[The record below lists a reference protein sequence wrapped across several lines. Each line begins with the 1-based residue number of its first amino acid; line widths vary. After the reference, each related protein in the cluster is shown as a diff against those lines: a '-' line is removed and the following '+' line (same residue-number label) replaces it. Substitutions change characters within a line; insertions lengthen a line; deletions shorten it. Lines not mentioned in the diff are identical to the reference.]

1 MAVFTED
8 VGHDLR
14 VKLSKVGTEG
24 MTEKELIALSIDEI
38 GKIGDEVRRVSE
50 KIDRVAEKIDH
61 ASIRLIIAVLGG
73 MFTISASIVANL
85 IFK

>member
-1 MAVFTED
+1 MAVLTED

-38 GKIGDEVRRVSE
+38 GKVGDEVRKVS
-50 KIDRVAEKIDH
+50 EKIDH
-61 ASIRLIIAVLGG
+61 ASMRLILALLGG

>member
-14 VKLSKVGTEG
+14 VKLSKVRTEG
-24 MTEKELIALSIDEI
+24 MTEKELIALSI
-38 GKIGDEVRRVSE
+38 
-50 KIDRVAEKIDH
+50 IDR
-61 ASIRLIIAVLGG
+61 ASIRLILALLGG
-73 MFTISASIVANL
+73 MLAISASIVANL

>member
-14 VKLSKVGTEG
+14 VKLSKVRTEG

-38 GKIGDEVRRVSE
+38 GKVGDEVRRVSD
-50 KIDRVAEKIDH
+50 KIDR
-61 ASIRLIIAVLGG
+61 ASIRLILALLGG
-73 MFTISASIVANL
+73 MLAISASIVANL